1 MSKKGQL
8 LVFSNA
14 KPGTEAEFN
23 EWYDRQHV
31 PDTLRIAPEIRSA
44 QRFSLNSIAAAPGTP
59 AWQYVTLYELD
70 AEHVGEVMQ
79 RMNEAM
85 IGGRIPMSDNA
96 ELSTVTVLHATALG
110 APVLNR
116 VAEQA

>member
-14 KPGTEAEFN
+14 KPGAEAEFN
-23 EWYDRQHV
+23 AWYDRQHV
-31 PDTLRIAPEIRSA
+31 PDTLRIAPEIHSA
-44 QRFSLNSIAAAPGTP
+44 QRFSLNTIAAAPGAPT
-59 AWQYVTLYELD
+59 WQYVTLYEVD
-70 AEHVGEVMQ
+70 AEHVDEVLQ

-85 IGGRIPMSDNA
+85 AGGKIPMSDTA
-96 ELSTVTVLHATALG
+96 ELSSVTVLYGTALG

-116 VAEQA
+116 VAENA